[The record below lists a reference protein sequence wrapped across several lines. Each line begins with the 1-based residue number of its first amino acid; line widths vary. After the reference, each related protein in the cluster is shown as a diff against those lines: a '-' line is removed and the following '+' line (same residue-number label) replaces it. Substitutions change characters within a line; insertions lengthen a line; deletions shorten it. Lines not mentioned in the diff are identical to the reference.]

1 MSTEPSSRAGPF
13 NQEWKLP
20 ESIESRYKIAL
31 TRWGIGCSINPSPPG
46 SFLTSDGH
54 RALFMWL
61 AQLTEKELSIEPRP
75 CSMSRI
81 SRLCALGGVRVSVRR
96 LYPFRACSTGP
107 ILSPTLQGQHCRHQ
121 QSCQVHDSPSPRTAR
136 VPATL
141 PDGSAGCASSR
152 HILQSKAIKDLA

>member
-1 MSTEPSSRAGPF
+1 MSTEPSFRAGPP

-31 TRWGIGCSINPSPPG
+31 TRWGIGCSINPCPPG

-96 LYPFRACSTGP
+96 LYPFQACPLPPSCLP
-107 ILSPTLQGQHCRHQ
+107 HCK
-121 QSCQVHDSPSPRTAR
+121 
-136 VPATL
+136 
-141 PDGSAGCASSR
+141 AS
-152 HILQSKAIKDLA
+152 IADTSKAARFTTHLLQEQPEYLPRCRMALPGVLPRGIYYSQKLLKI